1 MICKRRLFAVFV
13 GSCGLLLSS
22 MTSHAENKQFDFNQQ
37 IEMLK
42 AAKSVTV
49 SIRDPARGAFYGWV
63 KDHPKYACTYSS
75 KAQADISQLIQVLKN
90 AKVRKIPINESH
102 LPIVQVEVYFTLPG
116 DIEAQFLFGRE
127 YINEE
132 TVDGEFNSA
141 QKVNAVAVLANR
153 VLIKNLLNLTKQ
165 LAVNE
170 STEKDVM
177 STKEDFERQNW
188 QRIHSINES
197 CDRMLNTQFYQS
209 YQSKNQ
215 TCGTTTFNMPLPDIC
230 PSGWKP

>member
-1 MICKRRLFAVFV
+1 MIYRRRLFAAFV

-22 MTSHAENKQFDFNQQ
+22 TTSHAENKQFDFNQQ

-42 AAKSVTV
+42 VAKSVTV
-49 SIRDPARGAFYGWV
+49 SISDPARGMLYDWV
-63 KDHPKYACTYSS
+63 INHPKYACTYNS
-75 KAQADISQLIQVLKN
+75 KAQANIFQLIDVFKN

-102 LPIVQVEVYFTLPG
+102 LPIVQVEVYFTLPN
-116 DIEAQFLFGRE
+116 DIEARFLFGRE

-132 TVDGEFNSA
+132 TVDGEFNST
-141 QKVNAVAVLANR
+141 QKVNAVAVLASR
-153 VLIKNLLNLTKQ
+153 ALIKNLLNWTKQ
-165 LAVNE
+165 SAVNE
-170 STEKDVM
+170 PAAISGVAI
-177 STKEDFERQNW
+177 KEDFEKQNW
-188 QRIHSINES
+188 QRVHSITES